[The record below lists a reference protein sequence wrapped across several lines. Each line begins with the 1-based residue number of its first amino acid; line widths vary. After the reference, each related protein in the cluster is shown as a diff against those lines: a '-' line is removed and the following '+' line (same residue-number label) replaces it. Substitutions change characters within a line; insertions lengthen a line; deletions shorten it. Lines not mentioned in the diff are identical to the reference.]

1 MGVATAP
8 EDAAAEEE
16 LVRVADARLYA
27 AKARGR
33 NQVCAMVSV
42 EAAAGAGNGRPGTD
56 D

>member
-1 MGVATAP
+1 VATAP

-33 NQVCAMVSV
+33 NQVCSMVPS
-42 EAAAGAGNGRPGTD
+42 EASRTANGRPGPES
-56 D
+56 

>member
-33 NQVCAMVSV
+33 NQVCAMVAV
-42 EAAAGAGNGRPGTD
+42 DAPAGPRNGRHGAD